1 MSKITM
7 KIQQFFD
14 ALITKGLVNKKNVDQ
29 LPQLWSEIHVG
40 RPCPALVIK
49 SKDESRIGQ
58 ACGRPCMKDEE
69 TCLCHLPK
77 EKRDVFADKAK
88 QSRKDNTERK
98 KQEQLDHPEE
108 VKSKKEKK
116 VKEPKE
122 KKVKEP
128 KENKVKKVKEPKEPN
143 APKKQKKVKNV
154 EEVKDVESDEEKV
167 SQQLEYDS
175 VVGEV
180 QDETDQ
186 LEQLELQPVAIETV
200 SAAVEATTVVYD
212 ETVTEVA
219 QPLTCT
225 AVLKSGIHSGE
236 MCGKKVQQGMTL
248 CLKHNK

>member
-14 ALITKGLVNKKNVDQ
+14 ALIAKGVVEKKKFNQ
-29 LPQLWSEIHVG
+29 LPEIWKEIHAG

-58 ACGRPCMKDEE
+58 ECGRPCMKDEE

-98 KQEQLDHPEE
+98 KQEQLDQPEK
-108 VKSKKEKK
+108 VKSKKVKEHKEPKEKK

-128 KENKVKKVKEPKEPN
+128 KEKKVKESKKDKE
-143 APKKQKKVKNV
+143 QVV
-154 EEVKDVESDEEKV
+154 EQVVESDEDV
-167 SQQLEYDS
+167 QPQQLEYDS
-175 VVGEV
+175 DSTIAAVKD
-180 QDETDQ
+180 QDENEDQSNQ
-186 LEQLELQPVAIETV
+186 LEQLELQPAAI
-200 SAAVEATTVVYD
+200 AAASEIVC
-212 ETVTEVA
+212 
-219 QPLTCT
+219 QLTCT

-248 CLKHNK
+248 CLKHKK